1 MKSSSLFGLR
11 SLDEVEQSALVAA
24 LVACTSVSVGAS
36 KCWSYVIVSTDF
48 SLGVLVSSS
57 T

>member
-11 SLDEVEQSALVAA
+11 SLDEPEQSAV
-24 LVACTSVSVGAS
+24 VACTSVSVGAS
-36 KCWSYVIVSTDF
+36 KYWGYVIVSTDF
-48 SLGVLVSSS
+48 SLGVLVSS

>member
-11 SLDEVEQSALVAA
+11 SLDEVEQSALVA
-24 LVACTSVSVGAS
+24 CTSVSVGAS
-36 KCWSYVIVSTDF
+36 KCWGYVIVSTDF